1 MLAGFCPVQ
10 GYSEDIARFIVIG
23 AMETFFPVSKLNKT
37 FQKKNKNFDFMHI
50 IIPCSG
56 WMGSAV
62 NDITEKG
69 MYCVEYPDAQE
80 IPG

>member
-1 MLAGFCPVQ
+1 
-10 GYSEDIARFIVIG
+10 
-23 AMETFFPVSKLNKT
+23 
-37 FQKKNKNFDFMHI
+37 MHI

-62 NDITEKG
+62 NDITEKR

-80 IPG
+80 IPGLKGGGGLLLLFYIIKGYLLF